1 MACINL
7 VNDTLE
13 QYLSNNELLT
23 ELQKIHPDSV
33 FSKILNFNDA
43 QKKSIIENLSED
55 DLNQVRSIISAQI
68 ANIPDS
74 NGNTLSKLSRETY
87 PTVEEYLEYIK
98 NTENVKSL
106 QEIKD
111 QLGDISQDINT
122 IDPATA
128 LDPAIRRNRV
138 LLLSHLFSVVTSAH
152 LKDIKQN
159 PEKFGLTAE
168 DVEDYTNIDAI
179 VNLGGIKP
187 IFEKIYAQIQNKAAT
202 STTAKAQWEL
212 LLNKYVYNDLI
223 LDVLPI
229 LEITEGIQVNL
240 DFKEGTEDE
249 DFGKEEAVKESWQ
262 LSFREVSSMSSLS
275 KITRKFISNI
285 MKYDNKG
292 QIEKDDLGFSKRLDA
307 EYVHVFLIDNL
318 RNMVTSS
325 DMFPMLEK
333 AAKSN
338 KWLLGVIEELKKPE
352 NEQLK
357 SAFYQDFRKDF
368 VNYSVHTIQK
378 RLDGTIYMESKALNK
393 PEGVYYLLEAWR
405 NNYQSGNVLTETSIY
420 REDLSWDAHNAK
432 INYDITTELIK
443 RKNQKNPTQ
452 IMYEELQLDSMP
464 EDSSYNKLVSLLE
477 SAGINVK
484 EQVLQDFIKEGY
496 NKNKNSVHKILDD
509 LQYIF
514 KEVSKYNSNQIVDE
528 EASSNINTIYKD
540 LINQFSTKYASIAK
554 ELSTMDDSAIED
566 NIRVGG
572 KNRYTHVSPN
582 YCNKLVRLLNN
593 SRDISE
599 EDYLKWLDEEFGY
612 DPWFKT
618 DETWNNE
625 FLEKFARPNS
635 TFRKVFN
642 HKVVLT
648 RDNKEYKQWDAL
660 ETSLLLLTEY
670 INDNNDQY
678 CNIALPVLADA
689 ESAEFITGLKYKWGK
704 EYESQ
709 FSSSLVD
716 GKEKVIELLT
726 NVAYQEWGRIQRVR
740 ERVQNVS
747 IEEIANYDKRG
758 LTFCFIEELNQKILK
773 EDGTTENI
781 TYINKLDELSQ
792 LGDIEGLMYFL
803 KESIRTIYNRKFKQ
817 FYKQQVELGVL
828 DKKEDQKKQKK
839 FIYLDNKI
847 INSDKKADEF
857 LEEYFYNFSFNQSQI
872 IQLFGTDLA
881 FYKNLDDFY
890 KRIKQLHS
898 PALKLDTEAT
908 FNGVRV
914 GTKTQRI
921 LHVKDIISISSII
934 DELNKILDS
943 MVSQGK
949 LSKYDKDIILSQY
962 SKVNVADAQ
971 AYRSLDSYRKILIM
985 SGRWDKVTDE
995 RAYLNIKNGNFTF
1008 KDFYTIWQ
1016 AIKPFTY
1023 SQRPVYSGDIKIRSG
1038 IQHKNSE
1045 FPIIALY
1052 AAIVSPLSKSPQLQ
1066 AMFEIM
1072 KEDNIDC
1079 IEFEST
1085 TKVGKQ
1091 GVVNIHNEGK
1101 YAKGEIVIQG
1111 KTYEYNNFEELEKI
1125 VRKKYLTGEIN
1136 SVEKDSIL
1144 QKHQFTTKDSIKKA
1158 FKEAIVKD
1166 ADRGQVI
1173 HEIDF
1178 DDYGIQVE
1186 NPEHIIDHFQLVGT
1200 QFRKLLPTDF
1210 DLKEGETVEIEGK
1223 HFTKEEFL
1231 KLYNAIN
1238 TENIIEAFRQVDEIF
1253 RDPKQIEKILHQ
1265 EIDSSPR
1272 YGRELKEACTID
1284 PETGQF
1290 KIPLFDPIQSTRVQ
1304 QLLNSVIRNRITAQK
1319 IRGGTCVQVSCFGMS
1334 DELNIKFKD
1343 EKGNIIDYDFYVSK
1357 YHNGVYS
1364 EDTKMSYSV
1373 WKEQQLEKGN
1383 LSIAYMECYMPAYSK
1398 KLYEPLMKKD
1408 SKGRPYLDIN
1418 ALPEDLR
1425 KCIGYRVPTENKYS
1439 MAPLYIKGF
1448 LPQQNGSCIMLP
1460 KEITTIAGSDFDIDK
1475 MYLMLPEFKIKQH
1488 FNIKKAWDDF
1498 YAENTDI
1505 SNQIDNKINSYYKEY
1520 LENQAK
1526 ALGRNTSDF
1535 NEEELDYLLEHF
1547 NNWVKEHKKHEFSEN
1562 AQSKF
1567 NTWFK
1572 DNKSKYFIKKTIEKV
1587 KYDYDKLPQE
1597 QSKEARNNAFID
1609 MAFSVLT
1616 HKNTAYK
1623 LLKPGGFENLRQA
1636 AYKVTILKNAI
1647 VPDLY
1652 NFLVS
1657 KGYKK
1662 TNFKQSDADFVIEC
1676 ILEDL
1681 SQDDIADLFDVF
1693 KPRQDALS
1701 PGTWVNIHQRNMM
1714 GASLVPIYANHNANH
1729 ALIQFTDLELKTASE
1744 EGSSGYEITLN
1755 EKTKHS
1761 LHEVTVENNGV
1772 TKYVSHIVSEYL
1784 AAAVDNAK
1792 EALMGLLN
1800 LNLSTADTSA
1810 FLSRLGFDHLEVG
1823 LFMTQEAILEVTDY
1837 YNKNALKGITIE
1849 NAIDHVSSMYYN
1861 YVAGYGRDATRQ
1873 NLTNTSLASCLLCHS
1888 EMRRK
1893 GSSSIMDP
1901 ITYYKHQLSV
1911 LSKFKLINK
1920 GAQDLKEVTA
1930 VLRSDTKNGSVG
1942 PLIADNNSKI
1952 DRAKKLMENLHPEEG
1967 KENGFSLTVTNT
1979 DVIQLVDIYQ
1989 DEDSLREE
1997 LLGTSLPYMNAF
2009 YNLGV
2014 KSTSKFFEMYFP
2026 QASTLFSNI
2035 IEEIQIHTKTGRLDV
2050 ATANSVYNELI
2061 LYYLQHCNEF
2071 FNPNRIIDNSKGQI
2085 KKGTG
2090 RVSTGFSREF
2100 EEDYYTLPIDQNN
2113 TKFGE
2118 NVSFEGVDISGKSL
2132 WQATNLVLNNRPSG
2146 SKDYVTVYQDIVEL
2160 WLNNNTE
2167 LLEKLQEE
2175 TVGKVLYGKDTN
2187 QNMMNTAQAVH
2198 NILKKLDAERAPKEF
2213 YAQDYYVN
2221 HFPIVFQQFKEKHSD
2236 LNLEFL
2242 NRIVYMKPYKGTPIS
2257 TLQFKNV
2264 GKMTEALKQRYS
2276 QQWAYMAT
2284 HSDPEVRQIARDL
2297 FLYNFF
2303 TAGYGYTGISFMHLV
2318 PNFLKTVLYDGDGY
2332 IQDLYRLFDYVSPEN
2347 PDVKLF
2353 SGFSR
2358 LYILNHLYN
2367 RKLVPVLDVEQLANS
2382 GYKGDSFFE
2391 NGKPKKVISVTFF
2404 KQIPAFNNLIKR
2416 VTRHRSSAEE
2426 ITPRQY
2432 FCISHNHQEY
2442 YYELFEQGEDPNQ
2455 FYFRRVLPKG
2465 FKNRVLEYTD
2475 TDSSILFMNQENYES
2490 NLGKRKKDGFY
2501 EEAGEPNIDYNS
2513 PMNNIPDGIDVF
2525 DYGYQ
2530 VETDN
2535 GNDIMPSITEEESS
2549 PYEKEA
2555 AQQLISNI
2563 FGEYMSQEEIS
2574 KELNEYSPNEDW
2586 TDIDGDPIC

>member
-33 FSKILNFNDA
+33 FSKILNFNEA

-74 NGNTLSKLSRETY
+74 DGNTLSKLSRDTY
-87 PTVEEYLEYIK
+87 PTIEEYLNYIR
-98 NTENVKSL
+98 NTENAKIL

-111 QLGDISQDINT
+111 EFGDISQSMNT

-138 LLLSHLFSVVTSAH
+138 LLLSHLFSVVASAH
-152 LKDIKQN
+152 LKEMKQN
-159 PEKFGLTAE
+159 PRKFGLTAE
-168 DVEDYTNIDAI
+168 DVEDYTNVDAI

-187 IFEKIYAQIQNKAAT
+187 IFEKIYAQIKNKAAT

-212 LLNKYVYNDLI
+212 LLNKHIYNDLI

-240 DFKEGTEDE
+240 DVEEGTEDE
-249 DFGKEEAVKESWQ
+249 DFGKEEAIKESWQ

-352 NEQLK
+352 NERLK

-368 VNYSVHTIQK
+368 VNYSVHTVK
-378 RLDGTIYMESKALNK
+378 RRLDGTFAMESKPLNK

-420 REDLSWDAHNAK
+420 REDLSWNAGNAK
-432 INYDITTELIK
+432 INYDIVTELIK
-443 RKNQKNPTQ
+443 RRNQKNPTQ
-452 IMYEELQLDSMP
+452 IMYEELQLETMP
-464 EDSSYNKLVSLLE
+464 EDSSYNKLVALLE
-477 SAGINVK
+477 SAGINIK
-484 EQVLQDFIKEGY
+484 EQVLQDFIREGY
-496 NKNKNSVHKILDD
+496 SRNKNSVHKILDD

-514 KEVSKYNSNQIVDE
+514 KEVSKYNSDQIVDE

-540 LINQFSTKYASIAK
+540 LINTFSTRYASIAK

-593 SRDISE
+593 SREISE
-599 EDYLKWLDEEFGY
+599 EAYLKWLDEEFGY

-618 DETWNNE
+618 GEDWHNE
-625 FLEKFARPNS
+625 FLEKLATNS
-635 TFRKVFN
+635 SFRKAFN

-670 INDNNDQY
+670 INDNNEQY
-678 CNIALPVLADA
+678 CNISLPVLADA
-689 ESAEFITGLKYKWGK
+689 ESAEFITGLKYKWGR

-709 FSSSLVD
+709 FSSSLVG

-726 NVAYQEWGRIQRVR
+726 NVAYQEWSRIQRVR
-740 ERVQNVS
+740 ERVQNAS

-781 TYINKLDELSQ
+781 TYINKLDQLSQ
-792 LGDIEGLMYFL
+792 FGDIEGLMYFL
-803 KESIRTIYNRKFKQ
+803 RESIRTIYDRKFKE
-817 FYKQQVELGVL
+817 FYKQQVEIGVL
-828 DKKEDQKKQKK
+828 DKKKDQKEQEK

-847 INSDKKADEF
+847 INTNEKAEQF

-934 DELNKILDS
+934 DELNKILDG

-1023 SQRPVYSGDIKIRSG
+1023 SQRPVYNGDTKIRSG

-1052 AAIVSPLSKSPQLQ
+1052 AAIVSPLAKSPQLQ

-1072 KEDNIDC
+1072 EEDNIDC

-1101 YAKGEIVIQG
+1101 YAKGEVTIQG
-1111 KTYEYNNFEELEKI
+1111 NTYDYNNFEELENI
-1125 VRKKYLTGEIN
+1125 VRKKYLKGEIN
-1136 SVEKDSIL
+1136 SVEKDAIL
-1144 QKHQFTTKDSIKKA
+1144 QKHQFTTKDAIKKA

-1173 HEIDF
+1173 HEVDF

-1238 TENIIEAFRQVDEIF
+1238 TENIIEAFRQVDEVF
-1253 RDPKQIEKILHQ
+1253 SDPKQIEKILHQ

-1334 DELNIKFKD
+1334 EELNIKFKD
-1343 EKGNIIDYDFYVSK
+1343 EKGNIIDYDFYISK
-1357 YHNGVYS
+1357 YHSGVYS
-1364 EDTKMSYSV
+1364 EDAKVGYNV
-1373 WKEQQLEKGN
+1373 WKEQQLKNGN

-1418 ALPEDLR
+1418 ELPEDLR
-1425 KCIGYRVPTENKYS
+1425 KCVGYRVPTENKYS

-1475 MYLMLPEFKIKQH
+1475 MYLMLPEFKVKRIYDW
-1488 FNIKKAWDDF
+1488 KKAKKDF
-1498 YAENTDI
+1498 E
-1505 SNQIDNKINSYYKEY
+1505 
-1520 LENQAK
+1520 LENKFMESLNDIFTLSNFLEDVLDDAPIEFK
-1526 ALGRNTSDF
+1526 EWF
-1535 NEEELDYLLEHF
+1535 NE
-1547 NNWVKEHKKHEFSEN
+1547 HK
-1562 AQSKF
+1562 
-1567 NTWFK
+1567 
-1572 DNKSKYFIKKTIEKV
+1572 DKYRIKTFVEKV

-1623 LLKPGGFENLRQA
+1623 LLKPGGFENLRSA
-1636 AYKVTILKNAI
+1636 AYKVTILKNANI
-1647 VPDLY
+1647 SDLY
-1652 NFLVS
+1652 NYLVK

-1662 TNFKQSDADFVIEC
+1662 TNFKQSDTDFVIEC
-1676 ILEDL
+1676 VLENL
-1681 SQDDIADLFDVF
+1681 SQDDTADLFDAF

-1729 ALIQFTDLELKTASE
+1729 ALIQFTDLELKTSSE
-1744 EGSSGYEITLN
+1744 EGGFGYEVTLN
-1755 EKTKHS
+1755 DKTKYS

-1823 LFMTQEAILEVTDY
+1823 LLMTQEAILEVTDY
-1837 YNKNALKGITIE
+1837 YNKNVLKGITIE
-1849 NAIDHVSSMYYN
+1849 NAIDHVMGVYYDR
-1861 YVAGYGRDATRQ
+1861 VAGHGKDATKQ
-1873 NLTNTSLASCLLCHS
+1873 NLTNTSLASCLLCHN

-1901 ITYYKHQLSV
+1901 ITYYKYQMSV

-1952 DRAKKLMENLHPEEG
+1952 NRAKKLMDNLHPKDG
-1967 KENGFSLTVTNT
+1967 KENGFSLTVKNT
-1979 DVIQLVDIYQ
+1979 DIIQEVNINQ
-1989 DEDSLREE
+1989 DEDSLRQD
-1997 LLGTSLPYMNAF
+1997 LLNTSLPYMNAF

-2014 KSTSKFFEMYFP
+2014 ASTSKFFKMYFP
-2026 QASTLFSNI
+2026 QASFLFDAI
-2035 IEEIQIHTKTGRLDV
+2035 IEEIQQHTKTGRLDV

-2071 FNPNRIIDNSKGQI
+2071 FNPNRIIDNSNGQI

-2090 RVSTGFSREF
+2090 RIPTGFSKEF
-2100 EEDYYTLPIDQNN
+2100 DEDYYTLPIDQNN

-2132 WQATNLVLNNRPSG
+2132 WQATSLVLNNRPSG
-2146 SKDYVTVYQDIVEL
+2146 SKDYVTIYQDIVEL
-2160 WLNNNTE
+2160 WLKNNTE
-2167 LLEKLQEE
+2167 VLEKLQVE

-2187 QNMMNTAQAVH
+2187 QKMMNTAQAVF
-2198 NILKKLDAERAPKEF
+2198 NVLKKLDAERAPKEF
-2213 YAQDYYVN
+2213 HAQDYYVN
-2221 HFPIVFQQFKEKHSD
+2221 HFPIVFQQFKDRHPD

-2242 NRIVYMKPYKGTPIS
+2242 NRVVYVKPYNGTPIS

-2284 HSDPEVRQIARDL
+2284 HSDPEVRQMARDL

-2332 IQDLYRLFDYVSPEN
+2332 IKDLYRIFDYIGSEN
-2347 PDVKLF
+2347 PNMQLF

-2358 LYILNHLYN
+2358 LYMLNHLYN
-2367 RKLVPVLDVEQLANS
+2367 RKLVPILDIDQLLKSNYQ
-2382 GYKGDSFFE
+2382 GESFFE
-2391 NGKPKKVISVTFF
+2391 NGKPKKLVKVDFSKDIS
-2404 KQIPAFNNLIKR
+2404 AFNNLIKKIK
-2416 VTRHRSSAEE
+2416 RHRAGSEE

-2432 FCISHNHQEY
+2432 FCINHNHQDY
-2442 YYELFEQGEDPNQ
+2442 YYELVGQGEDPNQ
-2455 FYFRRVLPKG
+2455 FTFRRVLPKG

-2513 PMNNIPDGIDVF
+2513 PMNNIPEGTDVF
-2525 DYGYQ
+2525 DFVYP

-2535 GNDIMPSITEEESS
+2535 GNDIMASITEEESS

-2563 FGEYMSQEEIS
+2563 FGEYMSQEESS